1 MHTRERRRE
10 RNENDLAVHGV
21 AHRRLPPRLCRS
33 SPPCTHSSSFVSD
46 MGEGDFSL
54 RANTTVEGQGAAAAT
69 AAYLSKA
76 LGLKEGAP
84 RGPRIRLALVS
95 ETIVPGR
102 EDYRLAVARN
112 VVRIEASHPEGLF
125 YGAQTLLQLVANTL
139 KRARTIP
146 AVRIHDFPPLSLARP
161 ADRRKPPL
169 LRQAHHVAHHRRD
182 GGLQA

>member
-1 MHTRERRRE
+1 MIWPFMA
-10 RNENDLAVHGV
+10 LLIV
-21 AHRRLPPRLCRS
+21 AFLPAYAGAARPALIPLPS
-33 SPPCTHSSSFVSD
+33 SVTW
-46 MGEGDFSL
+46 GEGDFSL

-125 YGAQTLLQLVANTL
+125 YGAQTLLQLVA
-139 KRARTIP
+139 KRRSERARY
-146 AVRIHDFPPLSLARP
+146 RRFEFLRFPPAFVG
-161 ADRRKPPL
+161 A
-169 LRQAHHVAHHRRD
+169 AC
-182 GGLQA
+182 